1 MQLPVSVVCVALEP
15 CPLVVVHVPV
25 EKVLPCAGLTAN
37 AGDANTG
44 TEAQAITAAIANF
57 FLIGVP
63 FDSLEQCAVIRA

>member
-1 MQLPVSVVCVALEP
+1 
-15 CPLVVVHVPV
+15 
-25 EKVLPCAGLTAN
+25 LTAN